1 MELCQISLMKLNPFG
16 RNLVLKS
23 GLSLIGVGLLSIVV
37 LLLYNHGLE
46 DTLPLALYLI
56 AYIAIPVGLLF
67 WLVGVVVNLL
77 RARSQE

>member
-1 MELCQISLMKLNPFG
+1 MERQISLMKLNPFA

-23 GLSLIGVGLLSIVV
+23 GLSLIGIGLLSIVV

-46 DTLPLALYLI
+46 DMLPLALYLI
-56 AYIAIPVGLLF
+56 AYIAIPVGVLF
-67 WLVGVVVNLL
+67 CLVGVVVNLL